1 MISFV
6 LESTE
11 LSVWAQSLVK
21 RPRGSDCSRTH
32 CELAAPTFCAELPS
46 SRPQHSPHQNLQF
59 YWTSLLSPPKVHN
72 DFSRMSLPNKEIV
85 LAYRHLYQH
94 LLRAVQYSKPARY
107 VARDHIRA
115 AFRNSPPESYD
126 IACISRTLEFLGGAA
141 RARGLEHKVL
151 KNLMHVWWER
161 QRLGTLTV

>member
-1 MISFV
+1 
-6 LESTE
+6 
-11 LSVWAQSLVK
+11 
-21 RPRGSDCSRTH
+21 
-32 CELAAPTFCAELPS
+32 
-46 SRPQHSPHQNLQF
+46 
-59 YWTSLLSPPKVHN
+59 
-72 DFSRMSLPNKEIV
+72 MSATTKEIL

-115 AFRNSPPESYD
+115 AFRDSSPESYD
-126 IACISRTLEFLGGAA
+126 YARISRTLEFLRGAA
-141 RARGLEHKVL
+141 EAKGLEHKIL